1 MPGSPENN
9 SILLLFEKRMKD
21 KSTDLIRKAK
31 GVITLLLFFAT
42 VLISSCTV
50 RKSLQA
56 YLDIPVT
63 RSLNAAKATIS
74 KSSPAC
80 QAILQAVYAER
91 KAPGKVVVEPLAPV
105 LPYAGLSV
113 PLRAITPP
121 ITYDDELSCVAS
133 FPLYILYQKMKLP
146 FPGSPVNS

>member
-1 MPGSPENN
+1 
-9 SILLLFEKRMKD
+9 MKG
-21 KSTDLIRKAK
+21 KSTYVRRTK
-31 GVITLLLFFAT
+31 GVITLALLFVM
-42 VLISSCTV
+42 VLLSSCTV

-80 QAILQAVYAER
+80 QAILQAAYAER
-91 KAPGKVVVEPLAPV
+91 KAPGKVPVEPLAPL
-105 LPYAGLSV
+105 LPYAGFSV
-113 PLRAITPP
+113 PLRAITSP
-121 ITYDDELSCVAS
+121 ITYDDELSCAVS